1 MNSAYG
7 FATLAIH
14 AGQDADPATGAVTSP
29 IYQTSTYKQDRVGEL
44 RGGYEYSRAGN
55 PTRTALEQCLTA
67 IEHGTRAVTFSSG
80 LAAEDCVIRTICTP
94 GDRIIMP
101 TDPSVCPASKNSSVG
116 DGRPARIL
124 LNDAHSISRLYLKP

>member
-44 RGGYEYSRAGN
+44 RGGYRVQ
-55 PTRTALEQCLTA
+55 PR
-67 IEHGTRAVTFSSG
+67 R
-80 LAAEDCVIRTICTP
+80 
-94 GDRIIMP
+94 
-101 TDPSVCPASKNSSVG
+101 
-116 DGRPARIL
+116 
-124 LNDAHSISRLYLKP
+124 